1 MAVGHVALSPSARS
15 RYPKAARGK
24 GAAMKFLTCIIV
36 ALALAACSRPAPPLA
51 PARAYHPSITR
62 DQYGVP
68 TIHGHD
74 DAEAAYGLAMAHAE
88 DNFRTIQ
95 LVVLAARGRLGAYL
109 GEQGAKSDFLWNLL
123 DVKGSVERGYERDL
137 SPAIRAIFTGY
148 ADGLNAYGRAH
159 PGEVLPGADNITGR
173 DVAAGSALTLPLFW
187 GFDSILG
194 RLADE
199 HGHPCATRQVAD
211 AETIDWGS
219 NAFAVAPSRSAD
231 HHTRVILNSHQPW
244 DGPVAWYEARIESDS
259 GWRMHGGLFPGAPFP
274 VVGGNGV
281 LGWAA
286 TVNLPDLADLYR
298 LQTDAAHPGQYVF
311 DGQWRKFDTRV
322 VWLNVKIGPLVA
334 PIPKTLTYSVQGPAF
349 HTADGWVAV
358 RYAGPGEL
366 RALQQFYE
374 MGRAQNFD
382 QWRTAMAMRAIPSF
396 NFVYGDASG
405 RIAYFYNANI
415 PRRPAINVDWSGCV
429 AGDTSAT
436 LWDPHRFV
444 SSPALIAPRSGW
456 LFSAN
461 ATPWSAT
468 DPDADMKPEDYPDAA
483 PFIETY
489 ATNRSLRAV
498 EQLAPL
504 STISLD
510 QLLAAKFD
518 VAYSTR
524 SRMAEA
530 VRRVLSANAA
540 HDHEL
545 ADIQRVLSAWDL
557 RSSADSRGAGL
568 ANLMFEPLYNARRD
582 RVPEPDPVVAARA
595 AGRYLMRYFHRLDPP
610 WNEVLRLR
618 HGNVDLPMD
627 GANDV
632 LRGVR
637 WSRETDGRL
646 NANFGDGFM
655 MVMDWSP
662 DHAYSVRVIHQWGAS
677 SHETSPHYN
686 DQSQLYV
693 RHQWRVQ
700 DW

>member
-1 MAVGHVALSPSARS
+1 MRILAS
-15 RYPKAARGK
+15 
-24 GAAMKFLTCIIV
+24 IV
-36 ALALAACSRPAPPLA
+36 AALTLSACTHPAPPIA
-51 PARAYHPSITR
+51 PARDYRPTITR

-68 TIHGHD
+68 TVHGRD
-74 DAEAAYGLAMAHAE
+74 DAEAAYGLGLAHAE
-88 DNFRTIQ
+88 DNFKTIE

-123 DVKGSVERGYERDL
+123 DVKGSVSRGYDHDL
-137 SPAIRAIFTGY
+137 SPAIRGIFTGY

-159 PGEVLPGADNITGR
+159 PDQVLPGADNVTGR

-187 GFDSILG
+187 GFDTILG

-199 HGHPCATRQVAD
+199 HGHPCAVHQLAD
-211 AETIDWGS
+211 GQTMDWGS

-231 HHTRVILNSHQPW
+231 HHTRLILNSHQPW
-244 DGPVAWYEARIESDS
+244 DGPVAWYEARVESDT

-274 VVGGNGV
+274 VVGANGA

-298 LQTDAAHPGQYVF
+298 LQTDPAHPGQYVF
-311 DGQWRKFDTRV
+311 DGQWRKFETRL
-322 VWLNVKIGPLVA
+322 VWLNVKIGPLVL

-349 HTADGWVAV
+349 HTADGWIAV
-358 RYAGPGEL
+358 RYAGPGEV

-382 QWRTAMAMRAIPSF
+382 AWRAAMAMRAIPSF
-396 NFVYGDASG
+396 NFLYGDATG
-405 RIAYFYNANI
+405 RIAYFYNADI
-415 PRRPAINVDWSGCV
+415 PQRPAVNVDWSGCV
-429 AGDTSAT
+429 PGDTSAT

-444 SSPALIAPRSGW
+444 QAPSLIAPRSGW
-456 LFSAN
+456 LYSAN

-468 DPDADMKPEDYPDAA
+468 DPDADMSPRDYPEAA

-489 ATNRSLRAV
+489 STNRSLRAV

-504 STISLD
+504 HTISLD

-518 VAYSTR
+518 VTYSER
-524 SRMAEA
+524 SRMADA
-530 VRRVLSANAA
+530 VRRVLAANAA
-540 HDHEL
+540 HDPEL
-545 ADIQRVLSAWDL
+545 AAIQHLLRDWDL
-557 RSSADSRGAGL
+557 RSNAQSRSAAL

-582 RVPEPDPVVAARA
+582 RLAEPDPVAAARDA
-595 AGRYLMRYFHRLDPP
+595 AHYLTRYFHRLDPA
-610 WNEVLRLR
+610 WGEVLRLR

-637 WSRETDGRL
+637 WSREADGRL

-655 MVMDWSP
+655 MVMDWAP
-662 DHAYSVRVIHQWGAS
+662 DHTYSVRVIHEWGAS

-686 DQSQLYV
+686 DQSELYV
-693 RHQWRVQ
+693 QHRWRLQ